1 MANANIEQRLF
12 DLKNNF
18 FLGNYQGAINEG
30 QAIQTSRL
38 KDNERVERDTYVYRS
53 YIAQGK
59 YQIVLDEIKD
69 SPSTPTPLQAVK
81 LLAVYLAKEDRR
93 DIALTTLKEWMAD
106 GVTANNPT
114 LQVIAATVYFHEGNY
129 ETAMRCVHQ
138 SNSLEGMAMLVQI
151 YLKINRPDQAEKELK
166 SMQQTDDD
174 ATLTLL
180 ATAWVSIALGGDKI
194 QEAVSIYQDLS
205 EKYTAT
211 GLLLNGMALCN
222 LHMQRYSEAERLL
235 LQALEKNSSDPE
247 TLVNLIVCYQL
258 GDKGQEVIT
267 RQINQ
272 LKTIA
277 PKHPWISSHQKAN
290 DDFDR
295 FAKSFAP

>member
-1 MANANIEQRLF
+1 MAGKDNTEQRLF

-30 QAIQTSRL
+30 LAIQSSRL
-38 KDNERVERDTYVYRS
+38 KDNDKVDRDIYMYRS

-69 SPSTPTPLQAVK
+69 SAPPALQAVK
-81 LLAVYLAKEDRR
+81 LLATFISKEEQR
-93 DIALTTLKEWMAD
+93 DIALVTLKEWLSD
-106 GVTANNPT
+106 GVAANNPV
-114 LQVIAATVYFHEGNY
+114 LQIIAASIYFSDGNY
-129 ETAMRCVHQ
+129 EGAMRCVYQ
-138 SNSLEGMAMLVQI
+138 SNTLEGLAMLVQI
-151 YLKINRPDQAEKELK
+151 YLKINRVDQAEKELK
-166 SMQQTDDD
+166 AMLQSDDD

-180 ATAWVSIALGGDKI
+180 AVAWVSIAMGGEKI
-194 QEAVSIYQDLS
+194 QEAFSTFQELS
-205 EKYTAT
+205 EKYGTT
-211 GLLLNGMALCN
+211 GLLLNGLAVCC
-222 LHMQRYSEAERLL
+222 LHLKRYGEAERYL

-247 TLVNLIVCYQL
+247 TLINLIVTYQHE
-258 GDKGQEVIT
+258 DKSQEIIA

-277 PKHPWISSHQKAN
+277 PKHPWCLGLQKAN

-295 FAKSFAP
+295 FAKTFAL